1 MSLPKFL
8 AGMFGPR
15 RAPTSQQADADRA
28 TDAAKARATA
38 VQKRED
44 AAEAKVAADRAVEH
58 ARALAEA
65 RQREQ
70 SAREIR
76 DAVNAV
82 GFWWPR
88 QTSGGRGL
96 SARPNLRDKVAAIF
110 EAWKSAR

>member
-15 RAPTSQQADADRA
+15 RAPTSQQAAA
-28 TDAAKARATA
+28 ADAAKARATA
-38 VQKRED
+38 VQKREA

-65 RQREQ
+65 RQREA

-76 DAVNAV
+76 DVVDAV
-82 GFWWPR
+82 GFWYPR

-96 SARPNLRDKVAAIF
+96 SARPSFKEKVQAIF
-110 EAWKSAR
+110 DAWKSTR